1 MPSRLV
7 LDTNIVVSAL
17 LFSGRRMS
25 WVSDGCESGVIVPL
39 ASSETVAELAGVL
52 SYPKFGL
59 TETERDDLLGHYL
72 TWCDPVVVAVSPSVP
87 PCRDPRDR
95 PFLELAVAGGADALV
110 TGDRDLLVLASRFP
124 IPILTA
130 AEVLERFGG

>member
-1 MPSRLV
+1 MPARLV

-25 WVSDGCESGVIVPL
+25 WVSDGCESRVIVPL
-39 ASSETVAELAGVL
+39 ASAETVAELAGAL

-59 TETERDDLLGHYL
+59 AEVERDDLLSLYL
-72 TWCDPVVVAVSPSVP
+72 TWCESVVVAVNPTVP
-87 PCRDPRDR
+87 PCRDPHDR
-95 PFLELAVAGGADALV
+95 PFLELAIAGGADALV
-110 TGDRDLLVLASRFP
+110 TGDRDLLVLASQFP

-130 AEVLERFGG
+130 AQARERFLS